1 MKDIISIT
9 LVALIVAGM
18 AVIVSAQGVIT
29 GGYRTVAVD
38 GEYVVAAAQFAVNN
52 RAENNPEQEGL
63 TLASV
68 DKAQSQTVGGI
79 NYKLCLTVTLDDESQ
94 QVSAL
99 VFQSLQRTFTLK
111 SWTVE
116 DCSPVSVGSTRAT
129 PRKPA
134 IAKCSGDKLSFKETE
149 GEGDIG
155 GKSYAK
161 FLFTNISSAPCT
173 LYGYPKFIL
182 LDRKGVEMAG
192 VKVVNAE
199 ESDKPTRV
207 TLLPRKTAWFQVFYT
222 DGMISAGLQKPAA
235 GSYEIKVKA
244 PRTEKEFVIKSKINA
259 YKEVRVYFLREGI
272 PD

>member
-1 MKDIISIT
+1 MKDIVSIT
-9 LVALIVAGM
+9 LVSLIVAGM

-38 GEYVVAAAQFAVNN
+38 NEYVVAAAQFAVNN

-68 DKAQSQTVGGI
+68 DKAETQTVAGI
-79 NYKLCLTVTLDDESQ
+79 NYKLCMTVTLDDESQ

-99 VFQSLQRTFTLK
+99 VFQSLQRTYTLK

-116 DCSPVSVGSTRAT
+116 DCAPASVGSTRAM
-129 PRKPA
+129 PHKPV

-173 LYGYPKFIL
+173 LYGYPKFVL
-182 LDRKGVEMAG
+182 LGRKGQEMA

-207 TLLPRKTAWFQVFYT
+207 TLRPGKTAWFQVFYT
-222 DGMISAGLQKPAA
+222 DGMISAGLKKPAT

-244 PRTEKEFVIKSKINA
+244 PRTDKEFVIKSKINA
-259 YKEVRVYFLREGI
+259 YKEVRVYFLREGV